1 MESLRQNANL
11 ISTQE
16 PEFWGRSCMAVM
28 KVTRAR
34 SAYRRTVSPWTSPP
48 LNCVLRKKT
57 PCATILPVLGWFR
70 AQRPNVSLSRR
81 SHQTR
86 YYRPIGNGLSATG
99 GVVTIVLGMR
109 DYGRGCFSAY
119 FANLVTVR
127 LGIPFRRIRVYY
139 SANLPAVLQT
149 PVRSLIVSRRSNIS
163 PVAEAAAHVIEQ
175 MCDQAIEK
183 GRSAFAAISR
193 VSAIDVGFDQ
203 PTGRFLVL
211 DRHRSCG
218 VLEIAERA
226 RNGSYSRPNS
236 PMKLRRTDA
245 LDLDELC

>member
-1 MESLRQNANL
+1 MDITA
-11 ISTQE
+11 T
-16 PEFWGRSCMAVM
+16 
-28 KVTRAR
+28 
-34 SAYRRTVSPWTSPP
+34 
-48 LNCVLRKKT
+48 VLRITKKDAV
-57 PCATILPVLGWFR
+57 PDHLARVGVVQCAGAERLDIETFASNPL
-70 AQRPNVSLSRR
+70 
-81 SHQTR
+81 
-86 YYRPIGNGLSATG
+86 LSADRKWAIRFGAG
-99 GVVTIVLGMR
+99 GIVTIVLGMR

-119 FANLVTVR
+119 FANLVAAR

-163 PVAEAAAHVIEQ
+163 PVAEAAAHVIED

-203 PTGRFLVL
+203 PTGRFFVL

-218 VLEIAERA
+218 VLEIAEHA
-226 RNGSYSRPNS
+226 RNGSYMSTEFANETSPN
-236 PMKLRRTDA
+236 
-245 LDLDELC
+245 